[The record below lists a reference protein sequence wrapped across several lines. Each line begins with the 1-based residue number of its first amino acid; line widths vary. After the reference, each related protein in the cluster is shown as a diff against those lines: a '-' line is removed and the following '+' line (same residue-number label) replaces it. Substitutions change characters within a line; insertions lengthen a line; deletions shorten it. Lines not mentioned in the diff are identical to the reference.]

1 MRITFVSVLIVFL
14 NCQLNAQGLD
24 IKILRA
30 INSPEDLPSD
40 GFFRFISDSEPYTM
54 FAIPA
59 GMATAGFFKH
69 DRTLVRNGCTV
80 LAANALSG
88 GIVVVLKYAVNRE
101 RPFVTYPDIEKKSK
115 AGSPSFP
122 SGHTS
127 SAFASA
133 TSVSLAYPK
142 WYIIV
147 PSFTWAGTVGYSRMH
162 LGVHYPSDVMAG
174 ALIGS
179 GCAYLTFKVNQKL
192 LNKKH

>member
-1 MRITFVSVLIVFL
+1 MKTGFIVFFIILL
-14 NCQLNAQGLD
+14 NCQLFSQNLD
-24 IKILRA
+24 IQILRA

-40 GFFRFISDSEPYTM
+40 GFFRFISNSEPYIM
-54 FAIPA
+54 FALPVGI
-59 GMATAGFFKH
+59 ATTGFIKH
-69 DRTLVRNGCTV
+69 DKTMIRNAYTG
-80 LAANALSG
+80 LAGLAVTG
-88 GIVVVLKYAVNRE
+88 GITLVLKYAVDRE
-101 RPFVTYPDIEKKSK
+101 RPFVTYPDIEQKAK

-127 SAFASA
+127 SAFSTA

-142 WYIIV
+142 WYVIV
-147 PSFTWAGTVGYSRMH
+147 PSYAWAGTVGYSRMH
-162 LGVHYPSDVMAG
+162 LGVHYPSDVLAG